1 MKLLLVLA
9 LVSSSLLLLVNA
21 EYRWDADAQEW
32 VLVDDETPAE
42 DSSDDT
48 GGSGYDD
55 EDYGYDDEAGSG
67 DDSYDRHGGYNTP
80 NIDNQS
86 SNKNGYDSGY
96 GHSNTPEFGSPSNP
110 RDDWQAP
117 EQTPTFSQ
125 TPGQIGNGN
134 GVIPGPEIIDG
145 PPVVPTGDDRDL
157 NVNFGSNGQSNHAG
171 GSGDHHSQTT
181 FFAKSGTMAAVIM
194 GAVVGL
200 LCAIL
205 CVMFVVYRMRKK
217 DEGSYALDEPKRS
230 PTANSYS
237 KPPNREFYA

>member
-32 VLVDDETPAE
+32 VLVDDETPTE

-86 SNKNGYDSGY
+86 SNKNVRKIPI
-96 GHSNTPEFGSPSNP
+96 TKTLIRQL
-110 RDDWQAP
+110 RD
-117 EQTPTFSQ
+117 
-125 TPGQIGNGN
+125 
-134 GVIPGPEIIDG
+134 
-145 PPVVPTGDDRDL
+145 
-157 NVNFGSNGQSNHAG
+157 
-171 GSGDHHSQTT
+171 
-181 FFAKSGTMAAVIM
+181 
-194 GAVVGL
+194 
-200 LCAIL
+200 
-205 CVMFVVYRMRKK
+205 
-217 DEGSYALDEPKRS
+217 
-230 PTANSYS
+230 
-237 KPPNREFYA
+237 NRLRPLRP